1 MSEELNLLIIE
12 FKKKIISLETMILAE
27 DKYEKIK
34 LLKIAKSLNIKIGGP
49 VTYELHTI
57 NMRYPLFFISTKDL
71 KSCSFRSERFIERE
85 VMTFKEITKP
95 IIEYCKTNKI
105 IE

>member
-1 MSEELNLLIIE
+1 MNL
-12 FKKKIISLETMILAE
+12 KKKIISLETMILAE

-34 LLKIAKSLNIKIGGP
+34 LLKIAKSLNIKTGTL
-49 VTYELHTI
+49 VNYELHEI
-57 NMRYPLFFISTKDL
+57 DMYYPLFYISRDDFKA
-71 KSCSFRSERFIERE
+71 CSFRTERFIGRE
-85 VMTFKEITKP
+85 VMTFKEITRP